1 MKIYLV
7 GGAVRDHLLKLPVK
21 DRDWVVVG
29 ASPEEMLA
37 QHFVAVGRDFPVFL
51 HPKTKEEYAL
61 ARTERK
67 SGKGY
72 TGFECFSSAEVSLEE
87 DLLRRDLSINAIA
100 QDEQGNII
108 DPYHGQQDL
117 QTRTLRHVSPA
128 FREDPLRILRVS
140 RFAARFSHLG
150 FHIADE
156 TMVLMKQMTTDDE
169 LQYLSAER
177 VWSETQRA
185 LCTKNP
191 ARFFE
196 VLRSCGALEK
206 LFPEIDCLFG
216 VPQPEAH
223 HPEIDTG
230 LHTLMSLTQAA
241 QLSNCPIIRFAV
253 LTHDLGK
260 GNTPPQD
267 WPQHIGHEERSVALI
282 ETLAQRL
289 RVPKNYSKLAKQVAR
304 YHTHCHRALSLKPAT
319 LVKTLENLNAYRQ
332 RENLDKFLIACEAD
346 ARGRRGFEERPYP
359 QAQYFV
365 DALTASNQIDTQA
378 LINAGYSGKKLGD
391 AIHQQRVGAVKNMRD
406 NNHDATE

>member
-51 HPKTKEEYAL
+51 HPQTKEEYAL

-72 TGFECFSSAEVSLEE
+72 TGFECFSSADVSLEE

-117 QTRTLRHVSPA
+117 QARILRHVSPA
-128 FREDPLRILRVS
+128 FREDPLRILRVA

-150 FHIADE
+150 FQVADE
-156 TMVLMKQMTTDDE
+156 TMALMKQMTADDE
-169 LQYLSAER
+169 LQYLPAER

-185 LCTKNP
+185 LCTKSP
-191 ARFFE
+191 AHFFE
-196 VLRSCGALEK
+196 VLQHCGALEK

-216 VPQPEAH
+216 IPQPEAH

-241 QLSNCPIIRFAV
+241 QLSDCPIVRFAV

-260 GNTPPQD
+260 GKTPPKD
-267 WPQHIGHEERSVALI
+267 WPQHIGHEERSITLI
-282 ETLAQRL
+282 EALSRRL
-289 RVPKNYSKLAKQVAR
+289 RVPKDYSKLAKQVAR
-304 YHTHCHRALSLKPAT
+304 YHTHCHRAFSLKPAT
-319 LVKTLENLNAYRQ
+319 LVKTLESLNAYRQ
-332 RENLDKFLIACEAD
+332 HKNLNKFLVACEAD
-346 ARGRRGFEERPYP
+346 ARGRTGFEERPYP
-359 QAQYFV
+359 QAQYFI
-365 DALTASNQIDTQA
+365 DAMLASNQIDTQA
-378 LINAGYSGKKLGD
+378 LIDAGYSGKKLGD
-391 AIHQQRVGAVKNMRD
+391 AIHQQRVRAVKIMRD
-406 NNHDATE
+406 KNNDPTE

>member
-1 MKIYLV
+1 MKVYLV

-51 HPKTKEEYAL
+51 HPQTKEEYAL

-128 FREDPLRILRVS
+128 FREDPLRILRVA

-150 FHIADE
+150 FQVADE
-156 TMVLMKQMTTDDE
+156 TMAMMKQMTEDDE
-169 LQYLSAER
+169 LQYLPAER

-196 VLRSCGALEK
+196 VLRSCGALKK

-216 VPQPEAH
+216 VPQTEAH

-332 RENLDKFLIACEAD
+332 HENLDKFLIACEAD
-346 ARGRRGFEERPYP
+346 SRGRRGFEERPYP
-359 QAQYFV
+359 QAQHFV
-365 DALTASNQIDTQA
+365 DALMASNQIDTQV

-391 AIHQQRVGAVKNMRD
+391 AIHQQRVSAVKNMRD
-406 NNHDATE
+406 NNNDATE

>member
-37 QHFVAVGRDFPVFL
+37 QHFVAVGRGFPVFL
-51 HPKTKEEYAL
+51 HPQTKEEYAL

-87 DLLRRDLSINAIA
+87 DLLRRDLSVNAIA

-128 FREDPLRILRVS
+128 FREDPLRILRVA

-150 FHIADE
+150 FQVADE
-156 TMVLMKQMTTDDE
+156 TMALMKQMTADDE
-169 LQYLSAER
+169 LQYLPAER

-191 ARFFE
+191 TRFFE

-216 VPQPEAH
+216 VPQPETH

-260 GNTPPQD
+260 GNTPAKD

-282 ETLAQRL
+282 ETLSRRL
-289 RVPKNYSKLAKQVAR
+289 RVPKDYSKLAKQVAR

-332 RENLDKFLIACEAD
+332 HENLDKFLIACEAD
-346 ARGRRGFEERPYP
+346 ARGRSGFEDKPYP
-359 QAQYFV
+359 QAQYFK
-365 DALTASNQIDTQA
+365 DALVASNQIDTQA

-391 AIHQQRVGAVKNMRD
+391 AIHQQRVRAVKNMRD
-406 NNHDATE
+406 NNNDATE

>member
-51 HPKTKEEYAL
+51 HPQTKEEYAL

-100 QDEQGNII
+100 QDEQGNFI

-117 QTRTLRHVSPA
+117 QARTLRHVSPA
-128 FREDPLRILRVS
+128 FREDPLRILRVA

-150 FHIADE
+150 FQIADE
-156 TMVLMKQMTTDDE
+156 TMALMKQMTADDE
-169 LQYLSAER
+169 LQYLPAER

-196 VLRSCGALEK
+196 VLRSCGALKK
-206 LFPEIDCLFG
+206 LFPELDCLFG

-230 LHTLMSLTQAA
+230 LHTLMSVSQATK
-241 QLSNCPIIRFAV
+241 LSNCPAIRFAV

-260 GNTPPQD
+260 GNTPPAD

-282 ETLAQRL
+282 ETLSRRL
-289 RVPKNYSKLAKQVAR
+289 RVPKDYSKLAKQVAR

-332 RENLDKFLIACEAD
+332 HENLDKFLVACEAD
-346 ARGRRGFEERPYP
+346 ARGRSGFEERPYP
-359 QAQYFV
+359 QAQYFK
-365 DALTASNQIDTQA
+365 DALAASNQIDTQA

-391 AIHQQRVGAVKNMRD
+391 AIHQQRVRAVKNMRE
-406 NNHDATE
+406 NNNDATE

>member
-1 MKIYLV
+1 MKTYLV
-7 GGAVRDHLLKLPVK
+7 GGAVRDHLLNLPVK

-51 HPKTKEEYAL
+51 HPQTKEEYAL

-67 SGKGY
+67 SVKGY

-128 FREDPLRILRVS
+128 FREDPLRILRVA

-150 FHIADE
+150 FQVANE
-156 TMVLMKQMTTDDE
+156 TMALMKQMTTDDE
-169 LQYLSAER
+169 LQYLPAER

-191 ARFFE
+191 SRFFE

-241 QLSNCPIIRFAV
+241 LLSDSPIIRFAV

-260 GNTPPQD
+260 GKTSPKD

-282 ETLAQRL
+282 ETLSRRL
-289 RVPKNYSKLAKQVAR
+289 RVPKDYSKLAKQVAR

-319 LVKTLENLNAYRQ
+319 LVKTLESLNAYRQ
-332 RENLDKFLIACEAD
+332 PENLDKFLIACKAD
-346 ARGRRGFEERPYP
+346 ARGRSGFEERPYP
-359 QAQYFV
+359 QAQYFI
-365 DALTASNQIDTQA
+365 DALIASNHIDTQA

-391 AIHQQRVGAVKNMRD
+391 AIYQQRVSAVKNMRD
-406 NNHDATE
+406 NNNDAKE